1 MPPPV
6 ILDDVSIDSSV
17 ALVKICNNLTFLVL
31 DRLSSVQI
39 LNGDDILQRLLGAG
53 ARRVDKPLRVLFLRL
68 ISSDVEHYC
77 MYEYRDTVLPLK

>member
-17 ALVKICNNLTFLVL
+17 ALVKICNSRMFLVL

-68 ISSDVEHYC
+68 MRSDVEHLLLYMNIATRC
-77 MYEYRDTVLPLK
+77 YL